1 MMYNGPEIQ
10 KQVTRRILKIS
21 RILNTLYKPLVRSL
35 LECCCPLWDPVKLT
49 EIQHLEGVERTLT
62 NRIGG
67 LENINYRER
76 QWHCSAEGNGVPF

>member
-1 MMYNGPEIQ
+1 M
-10 KQVTRRILKIS
+10 
-21 RILNTLYKPLVRSL
+21 NTLYKSLVRSL

-67 LENINYRER
+67 LENINYQDSGEAMALQRRRER
-76 QWHCSAEGNGVPF
+76 C